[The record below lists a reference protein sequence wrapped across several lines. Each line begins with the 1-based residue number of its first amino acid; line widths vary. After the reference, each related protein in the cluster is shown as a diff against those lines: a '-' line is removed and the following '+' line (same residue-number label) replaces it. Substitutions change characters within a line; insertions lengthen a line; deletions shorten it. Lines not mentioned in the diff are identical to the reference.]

1 MKLRAPYNAWNFL
14 TARKHSGF
22 YISALLY
29 GVDKLKYR
37 KETAHN
43 IKPFKQQANY
53 LKAEVFK
60 LK

>member
-1 MKLRAPYNAWNFL
+1 M
-14 TARKHSGF
+14 RKYTGF

-43 IKPFKQQANY
+43 IKI
-53 LKAEVFK
+53 LSSRSTT
-60 LK
+60 

>member
-1 MKLRAPYNAWNFL
+1 MKLQAPYNEWNFL
-14 TARKHSGF
+14 TVSKYTGF

-37 KETAHN
+37 KETTHN
-43 IKPFKQQANY
+43 IKGFKQQVNY
-53 LKAEVFK
+53 LKTEAFN

>member
-1 MKLRAPYNAWNFL
+1 MKLRAPYNEWNFL
-14 TARKHSGF
+14 TMRKYTGF

-43 IKPFKQQANY
+43 IKQFKQ
-53 LKAEVFK
+53 
-60 LK
+60 